1 MTMETNWYR
10 TDLIDES
17 EEMVQ
22 HRTKQEKE
30 ALAESSGIELTEKR
44 QGRVQITEITVDDN
58 GAKAINKK
66 SGTYITLSVPALT
79 AYDEDGFQHL
89 ENVFID
95 KLNSIHEHLN
105 LSSKSTILIIGLGN
119 RTITPDAVGPYT
131 IDRLQD
137 EVMSFLDRDG
147 RMIVYAPGVTGQT
160 GYETS
165 EFVYALSEGIK
176 PDLILV
182 IDALAARSS
191 SRLCRTIQ
199 LTDTG
204 IHPGSGVGNERKEVS
219 KEVMGVPVTAIGVP
233 TVVDGPVM
241 ISDALET
248 VFKFLASKIEEA
260 NSPSSRLSVTPWL
273 HNADKEADR
282 APLKPIFGELS
293 QWSKEEKLQ
302 LFEEVLSGNEQRI
315 FVTPKDTDQW
325 IFNYATMISS
335 GITKWMSSLS

>member
-10 TDLIDES
+10 TDLIDET

-30 ALAESSGIELTEKR
+30 KLDESSGIDFSEKR
-44 QGRVQITEITVDDN
+44 QGRVQITEIKVDEK
-58 GAKAINKK
+58 GAKAIKKK

-79 AYDEDGFQHL
+79 AHDQDGFESL
-89 ENVFID
+89 EKVFID

-131 IDRLQD
+131 IERLHE
-137 EVMSFLDRDG
+137 EVPAFLEREG

-191 SRLCRTIQ
+191 TRLCRTIQ

-204 IHPGSGVGNERKEVS
+204 IHPGSGVGNTRKEVS

-260 NSPSSRLSVTPWL
+260 NTPSSRLSVTPWL
-273 HNADKEADR
+273 HNTEKEADR
-282 APLKPIFGELS
+282 TPLKPIFGELS

-325 IFNYATMISS
+325 IFNYANLISS